1 MGNLSHGLEIPTQ
14 LVYDADEVY
23 SILLKYECAY
33 IDANGTDPKLQK
45 ISDDVY
51 AIGDIGM
58 TEGFHIFEFPHMT
71 SNLRERA
78 DQQTREERT
87 GSITALFKR
96 LIPVKLS
103 DTLEQLHGSS
113 R

>member
-1 MGNLSHGLEIPTQ
+1 MGNLSHGLEIPNSI
-14 LVYDADEVY
+14 VYDDDEVY

-33 IDANGTDPKLQK
+33 IDANGSDPKLQK

-51 AIGDIGM
+51 AIGDIGI
-58 TEGFHIFEFPHMT
+58 EGFHTFEFPHMT
-71 SNLRERA
+71 NNLRERA
-78 DQQTREERT
+78 DQKDREERT